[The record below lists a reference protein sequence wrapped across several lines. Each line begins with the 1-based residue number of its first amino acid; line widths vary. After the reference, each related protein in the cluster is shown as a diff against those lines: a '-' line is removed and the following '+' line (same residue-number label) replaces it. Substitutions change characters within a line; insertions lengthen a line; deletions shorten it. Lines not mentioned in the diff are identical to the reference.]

1 MGMRRIAT
9 YLLVALLAVAVSTAL
24 VACGGGGST
33 DPEAALH
40 GLSEHRDQLEGEL
53 MLAEVE
59 LDQGYLATAEA
70 SAKSKP
76 RRAARAIDGILREV
90 KKIEHKCHEGNGL
103 ESCTELDPIEAVVK
117 EIEQEARVGPT
128 P

>member
-1 MGMRRIAT
+1 VRRTAT
-9 YLLVALLAVAVSTAL
+9 YLLVALLAAAGSVAV
-24 VACGGGGST
+24 VACGGGDGSS
-33 DPEAALH
+33 DPEAALS

-59 LDQGYLATAEA
+59 LDQGYLAVAEE
-70 SAKSKP
+70 SAKSRP
-76 RRAARAIDGILREV
+76 RQAARGIDRILREV

-103 ESCTELDPIEAVVK
+103 ESCTEIDAIEGVVK
-117 EIEQEARVGPT
+117 EIEQEARVGPA

>member
-1 MGMRRIAT
+1 M
-9 YLLVALLAVAVSTAL
+9 VLLAVAGSIAL

-33 DPEAALH
+33 DPEAALQ

-70 SAKSKP
+70 TAKSRP

-90 KKIEHKCHEGNGL
+90 QKIEHRCHEGDGL
-103 ESCTELDPIEAVVK
+103 ESCTELDAIEGVVK
-117 EIEQEARVGPT
+117 EIEQEARVGPV